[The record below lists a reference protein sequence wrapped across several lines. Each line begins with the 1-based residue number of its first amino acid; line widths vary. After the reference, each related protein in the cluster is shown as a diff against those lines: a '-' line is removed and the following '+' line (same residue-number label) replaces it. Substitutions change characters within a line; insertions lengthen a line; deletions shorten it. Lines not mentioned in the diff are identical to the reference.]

1 MASHRSDLLQS
12 LYQSLRRQLL
22 RRNHTLAANWAS
34 QSLTPPPPALGGP
47 TADTKATFHIELSGR
62 HRRKLLRAL
71 HLSGL
76 RH

>member
-1 MASHRSDLLQS
+1 MASPRSDLLQS
-12 LYQSLRRQLL
+12 LYQFLRRHLL
-22 RRNHTLAANWAS
+22 RRNHTLAANWAG
-34 QSLTPPPPALGGP
+34 QSLTPPPALGGP
-47 TADTKATFHIELSGR
+47 AAHSKATFHIELSGR